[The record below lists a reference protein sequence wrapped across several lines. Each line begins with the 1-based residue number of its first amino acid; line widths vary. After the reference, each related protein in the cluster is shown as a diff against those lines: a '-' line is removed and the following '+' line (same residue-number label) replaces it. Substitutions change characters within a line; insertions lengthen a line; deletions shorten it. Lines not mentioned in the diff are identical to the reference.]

1 MVMWII
7 FGAKMFAT
15 VFVTVGAAEMIR
27 ETFLNL
33 NVSPI
38 VMILMMQLTYIIMG
52 CVTEEITMMSLTI
65 PIYAPIL
72 AALGFD
78 PVWFGVLFMVNMQ
91 IGYLTPPFG
100 YCLFYMKGVAP
111 PEISTADLY
120 RAVWPFILI
129 QLAVL
134 LLILFFPQIVLWLPN
149 TVLGIR

>member
-1 MVMWII
+1 
-7 FGAKMFAT
+7 
-15 VFVTVGAAEMIR
+15 
-27 ETFLNL
+27 
-33 NVSPI
+33 
-38 VMILMMQLTYIIMG
+38 
-52 CVTEEITMMSLTI
+52 
-65 PIYAPIL
+65 
-72 AALGFD
+72 LGFD

>member
-1 MVMWII
+1 
-7 FGAKMFAT
+7 
-15 VFVTVGAAEMIR
+15 MIR
-27 ETFLNL
+27 QTFLNL
-33 NVSPI
+33 DVPPL
-38 VMILMMQLTYIIMG
+38 VMIMMMQLTYIIMG

-111 PEISTADLY
+111 PEVRTIDLY

-129 QLAVL
+129 QVAVL
-134 LLILFFPQIVLWLPN
+134 ALIVFFPQLVLWLPN
-149 TVLGIR
+149 EVLGLR